1 MTIQAQPLQLVF
13 LPSDLDSPCLEA
25 VLDSLVNIG
34 EEGRG
39 GESGVVAHT
48 NQGPC
53 QDTISGGRQP
63 SQLNSGLDMPPSAS

>member
-1 MTIQAQPLQLVF
+1 MTTQAQPLRLVF
-13 LPSDLDSPCLEA
+13 LPPDLDSPCLEA

-48 NQGPC
+48 NQRRC

-63 SQLNSGLDMPPSAS
+63 SQLNSGLDMPP